1 MSGEITAI
9 IYNLGFLIGDI
20 KSFCKVIIFNMF
32 EVYKRLFKDRWFLD
46 VPWVKSTDSTL
57 EE

>member
-32 EVYKRLFKDRWFLD
+32 EVYKRLFNDR
-46 VPWVKSTDSTL
+46 
-57 EE
+57 